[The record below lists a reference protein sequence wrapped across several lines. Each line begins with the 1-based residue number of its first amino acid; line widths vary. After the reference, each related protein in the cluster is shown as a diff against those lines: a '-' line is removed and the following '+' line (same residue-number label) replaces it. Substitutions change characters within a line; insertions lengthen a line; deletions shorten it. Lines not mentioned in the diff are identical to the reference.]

1 MSVLVHRHV
10 RASSVGGVVI
20 RMSIIRGHS
29 MPKRAEG
36 RSKPEHK
43 LARDDTRGGQMMA
56 YEFAAMSG
64 DGETAAAARLS
75 TMNTKLL

>member
-1 MSVLVHRHV
+1 
-10 RASSVGGVVI
+10 
-20 RMSIIRGHS
+20 